1 MYRLLQNQAGRQTLS
16 LIRPGGE
23 GLSSAAFHDGDVGE
37 EAAVHREGVDDG
49 GDGDDVV
56 VEDEGAAGDGD
67 GLGGVLH
74 ADFDDQRA
82 HFLLVEAHGLGQ
94 QGSPAHGGKY
104 QDGDAKAQFPELGGD
119 GLVVLDEEHG
129 GQKDEGGKCDFGQH
143 GVNLLCGGGGVAF
156 NQHARQD
163 GEQHEQD
170 VLHDEAA
177 HGQVDVHSRV
187 VANEVG
193 REVHDDGDGEQRD
206 DAAQGRQ
213 RHGQG
218 DIPLGKHGKDV
229 GRAASRRAGN
239 QHEADEEQRVELEHP
254 ADGECQQR
262 QKYQLPHESRDNRP
276 GPLVEKLE
284 IRHSQC
290 QAQLEHQ

>member
-1 MYRLLQNQAGRQTLS
+1 M
-16 LIRPGGE
+16 
-23 GLSSAAFHDGDVGE
+23 
-37 EAAVHREGVDDG
+37 
-49 GDGDDVV
+49 
-56 VEDEGAAGDGD
+56 
-67 GLGGVLH
+67 
-74 ADFDDQRA
+74 
-82 HFLLVEAHGLGQ
+82 
-94 QGSPAHGGKY
+94 
-104 QDGDAKAQFPELGGD
+104 
-119 GLVVLDEEHG
+119 
-129 GQKDEGGKCDFGQH
+129 
-143 GVNLLCGGGGVAF
+143 AF

-163 GEQHEQD
+163 GKQHEQD

-177 HGQVDVHSRV
+177 HRQVDVHSRV
-187 VANEVG
+187 VADEVG
-193 REVHDDGDGEQRD
+193 REVHDDGDGEQR
-206 DAAQGRQ
+206 
-213 RHGQG
+213 
-218 DIPLGKHGKDV
+218 LGEHGKDV